1 MITTDIYG
9 SWQRLQEEKIGKMR
23 KRIDKEL
30 WRKLF
35 SGVMLDLGCGN
46 GYLQKEVESKFIGID
61 NDRDM
66 LAKSASIFP
75 RVLGDGNRLPFAD
88 YSFDSIISIDTMH
101 LIESGDF
108 TRVLRPGGLV
118 LFSIFF
124 NDENYEKRRKM
135 LLDKLKDFVLLD
147 EFVLDTK
154 EKEYVVIA
162 AKPTFR

>member
-9 SWQRLQEEKIGKMR
+9 SWQKLQEEKFGKMK
-23 KRIDKEL
+23 KRIDGEL

-35 SGVMLDLGCGN
+35 RGVMLDLGCGN
-46 GYLQKEVESKFIGID
+46 GYLQKEVDARFIGLD

-66 LAKSASIFP
+66 LVKSVSVFP

-88 YSFDSIISIDTMH
+88 YSFDSIISVDTMH
-101 LIESGDF
+101 LIESRDF
-108 TRVLRPGGLV
+108 KRVLRPGGMV

-124 NDENYEKRRKM
+124 NDSNYSDRRKM
-135 LLDKLKDFVLLD
+135 LLDKLGDFVVLD